1 MVPGSRMHEPSTTSA
16 TRTCDLALL
25 AALALFAWSVWP
37 ALSHGPI
44 GLDDKSLLASLAGAR
59 LGRVFAYDHF
69 GHLRPVKNLYFWV
82 LANEP
87 ALLSFMRALS
97 LFAAVGCAW
106 LVRSTGLKL
115 GVSPLM
121 AAVGAALWLLNPATA
136 VAVSWL
142 SASNYLF
149 ALLGVLLYLVL
160 VERAHPLQF
169 ALAHFAL
176 LFAVLSHELA
186 LLAPLCALVQ
196 RWQRLGQSGS
206 GSSWGARPFW
216 VGAAGVLAVPLALR
230 LSHTAPELAYRTKLP
245 ALQLLASAA
254 YNFAQNLRLWFWLS
268 GRFGVLLSQTAELDL
283 WLCISAWLGTIAAV
297 GLLWRFGKGRPSERF
312 ALVWVLLFLS
322 PVINL
327 VPLGVTPVAIH
338 YLVLPGVGLAWLT
351 AGALGRIERRF
362 PRHGA
367 TLVGLAAAALIVSW
381 QPALRQTV
389 HAYQSDTALYE
400 ASLASYPDNA
410 EVRVN
415 LIAAYRETGKTAQAQ
430 RLLQESLKTA
440 PGHPGLLKHQLLSL
454 LQSHRKGEAQAWFE
468 QHRAWVERDGDLSF
482 RRALLLHQIGRSAE
496 AEQGLEHVLSI
507 ATDRELRAIAGYQ
520 LANIQV
526 QAGRLS
532 QAQALLSKLQREL
545 PENPDIKLALRL
557 IDDVLRAPQRGLDTR

>member
-1 MVPGSRMHEPSTTSA
+1 MPEPSTTSA
-16 TRTCDLALL
+16 TQRTCDLVLL
-25 AALALFAWSVWP
+25 VALALFAWSVWP

-44 GLDDKSLLASLAGAR
+44 GLDDKSLLASFAGAR

-97 LFAAVGCAW
+97 LFAAGGCAW
-106 LVRSTGLKL
+106 LVRSAGLKF
-115 GVSPLM
+115 GASPLV
-121 AAVGAALWLLNPATA
+121 AAVGAALWLLNPTTA

-160 VERAHPLQF
+160 VERANPPWFAF

-196 RWQRLGQSGS
+196 RWQRQGKSGL
-206 GSSWGARPFW
+206 GSSWGARLW
-216 VGAAGVLAVPLALR
+216 IGAAGVLAVPLALR
-230 LSHTAPELAYRTKLP
+230 LSHTAPELAYRTELP

-254 YNFAQNLRLWFWLS
+254 YNFVQNLRLWFWLS

-297 GLLWRFGKGRPSERF
+297 GLLWRLGKGQPSERL

-327 VPLGVTPVAIH
+327 IPLGVTPVAIH
-338 YLVLPGVGLAWLT
+338 YLVFPGVGLAWLT
-351 AGALGRIERRF
+351 AAALGRIGRRF

-367 TLVGLAAAALIVSW
+367 TLVGLAAAALVVSW
-381 QPALRQTV
+381 QPAFRQTV

-415 LIAAYRETGKTAQAQ
+415 LIAAYSETGKTAQAQ

-440 PGHPGLLKHQLLSL
+440 PSHPGLLKHQLLAL
-454 LQSHRKGEAQAWFE
+454 LQSHRTGEAQAWFE

-482 RRALLLHQIGRSAE
+482 RRALLLHQLGRSAE

-507 ATDRELRAIAGYQ
+507 ATDRGLRAIAGYQ
-520 LANIQV
+520 LANIHV
-526 QAGRLS
+526 QAGRFS
-532 QAQALLSKLQREL
+532 QAQALLSKLHREL

-557 IDDVLRAPQRGLDTR
+557 IDDVLRAPQRALDTR